1 MQLIKMIF
9 VIKYNQMLNK
19 INFFEYN
26 RPLSFASK
34 MQFSA
39 PENRI
44 QSPPH
49 PTFRKIV
56 K

>member
-1 MQLIKMIF
+1 MQLIKMIC
-9 VIKYNQMLNK
+9 VIRYNQMFNR

-34 MQFSA
+34 IQFSA

-44 QSPPH
+44 Q
-49 PTFRKIV
+49 
-56 K
+56 